1 MSHETATA
9 TGLAARFGLSSTDL
23 LPIARKAA
31 QKLGSQE
38 VEEALQL
45 FAQLVLACPDNRDF
59 QIGLAEAALLADQP
73 ALALQA
79 ATAAIAY
86 QPERADGYLLSGRA
100 CLALDDRAAAQ
111 EDFAEALSR
120 ARAMPEDKAQIRIG
134 VLAEGC
140 LEALAGDHD

>member
-1 MSHETATA
+1 MSNETAA

-31 QKLGSQE
+31 QKLGSGQA
-38 VEEALQL
+38 EEAMRL

-79 ATAAIAY
+79 ASAAIAFDAKG
-86 QPERADGYLLSGRA
+86 ADGYLLSGRA
-100 CLALDDRAAAQ
+100 CLALEDRAAAR
-111 EDFAEALSR
+111 EDFAEALSC
-120 ARAMPEDKAQIRIG
+120 ARALPDDKAQARIAT
-134 VLAEGC
+134 LAEGC
-140 LEALAGDHD
+140 LAALAEDHD